1 MYLNT
6 LYRPQELLQPQP
18 DFLIVRTDVNLTMQN
33 ISQWTLSQAKVQEC
47 EVGKFTK
54 WTQMAQIFYNAREF
68 LPKTSLKYFK
78 SSVMVKIIWCNQFF
92 VINKNIMLNAVQKSY
107 LPLKVYTVS

>member
-1 MYLNT
+1 
-6 LYRPQELLQPQP
+6 
-18 DFLIVRTDVNLTMQN
+18 
-33 ISQWTLSQAKVQEC
+33 
-47 EVGKFTK
+47 
-54 WTQMAQIFYNAREF
+54 MAQIFYNAREF

-107 LPLKVYTVS
+107 LPLKVYTMS